1 MQRRTHTA
9 CDSKHIELES
19 ICKKQGLALTIQRRA
34 ILETLV
40 SRTDHPTAD
49 QVHEAV
55 SARMKGVS
63 RTTVYRVLD
72 TFVSI
77 GIAKKVSNPQSK
89 ARYDA
94 EMNRHHH
101 LTCLRCG
108 LVIDMF
114 DNNLSSLPL
123 PGGIDDEFKIL
134 DYSVTFTGL
143 CASCNEATCE
153 RPNRVIG

>member
-1 MQRRTHTA
+1 MQRRTHKTG
-9 CDSKHIELES
+9 DNNRSELES
-19 ICKKQGLALTIQRRA
+19 ICKKHGLALTIQRRA

-49 QVHEAV
+49 QVYEAV

-89 ARYDA
+89 ARFDA

-108 LVIDMF
+108 LVLDMF
-114 DNNLSSLPL
+114 DANLSDLQLPS
-123 PGGIDDEFKIL
+123 GIEDEFRIL

-143 CASCNEATCE
+143 CASCNEATCG
-153 RPNRVIG
+153 RPDRSIT